1 LVFAVSNDARSFFRI
16 RAAPCIRAA
25 CGLALT
31 MFHHDLNHT
40 GTLSCCADGCGE
52 VEFTSGGELVS
63 SSTAIGSD
71 GTEKWDFTSTTEK
84 FIKDKSKSVN

>member
-1 LVFAVSNDARSFFRI
+1 MEVSFRHI
-16 RAAPCIRAA
+16 GNLNLHTPARAATGIRAA
-25 CGLALT
+25 CGLALA

-63 SSTAIGSD
+63 SSYRDWLGWNRKM
-71 GTEKWDFTSTTEK
+71 EFYHNR
-84 FIKDKSKSVN
+84 F